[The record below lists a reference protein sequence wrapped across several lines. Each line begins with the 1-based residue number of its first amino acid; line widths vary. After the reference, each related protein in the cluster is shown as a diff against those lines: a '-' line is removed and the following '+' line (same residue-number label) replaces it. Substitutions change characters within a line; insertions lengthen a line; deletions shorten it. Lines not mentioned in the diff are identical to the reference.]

1 MKAYNFKDLRSFHM
15 GMGIPE
21 ESFEFFVKTILDG
34 LKELDIKDENLL
46 NEARE
51 WLNRTKN
58 DVLDL

>member
-1 MKAYNFKDLRSFHM
+1 M